1 MLVELARYSLKNGS
15 KKGGWH
21 HAVGTKLKSEVVVS
35 VSCGIIAPSRSVTE
49 EA

>member
-1 MLVELARYSLKNGS
+1 MELARYSLKNGF

-35 VSCGIIAPSRSVTE
+35 VNCGIIGPARSVTE